1 MHMSEQ
7 RITDPRLS
15 SAMARQRGQPVAPE
29 PGRGSRDAN
38 SGVAAMTDARMAVA
52 DGGPD
57 DLPRTFR
64 RERDAQREQRDREA
78 RERAAVDQAF
88 APPPEPAYAP
98 EPASHGYEQ
107 PFPVPYATG
116 IVTALQIPFFK
127 LMMFFIKS
135 VFAAIPAII
144 ILGMLL
150 WGAGQLLTTYM
161 PALLKMKIL
170 ITFPN

>member
-1 MHMSEQ
+1 MSDAHM
-7 RITDPRLS
+7 
-15 SAMARQRGQPVAPE
+15 AM
-29 PGRGSRDAN
+29 
-38 SGVAAMTDARMAVA
+38 A

-64 RERDAQREQRDREA
+64 RERDAQREAREREA

-98 EPASHGYEQ
+98 DMFRDGYDASYPPLIASGVVTSLEV
-107 PFPVPYATG
+107 PFGRLVLFFLK
-116 IVTALQIPFFK
+116 AL
-127 LMMFFIKS
+127 
-135 VFAAIPAII
+135 FAAIPAII
-144 ILGMLL
+144 LLGIML
-150 WGAGQLLTTYM
+150 WTMGQLLTTYF